1 MKADDS
7 NTLLRRRELLRAAAS
22 AALALAAAVTGT
34 QAIAADL
41 PSKEEDAVTF
51 FRAAQLDDVGRVKT
65 VLARGLDPNLH
76 EPERGETGLIVAMRY
91 DAMKVF
97 GVLMAHPQ
105 IQLEAQAANGS
116 TALMMAAF
124 KRNQVA
130 VKKMIG
136 SGAQVNRPGWAP
148 LHFAAAAGDTEM
160 IALLLAHHA
169 YIDAAS
175 PSGMTPLMIAAR
187 EGHED
192 AAKLLLAEGAD
203 ASLKDG
209 AFKIDAAEF
218 ALRADKPW
226 IAEAIRHHLASK
238 R

>member
-1 MKADDS
+1 MKANDS
-7 NTLLRRRELLRAAAS
+7 ATLMRRRELLRAAAS
-22 AALALAAAVTGT
+22 AALALAAAVAGT
-34 QAIAADL
+34 QAIAAEL

-65 VLARGLDPNLH
+65 VLARGLDPNVH

-97 GVLMAHPQ
+97 GVLMAHPK

-124 KRNQVA
+124 KRNQAA
-130 VKKMIG
+130 VKKMIA

-148 LHFAAAAGDTEM
+148 LHFAAAAGDTDM
-160 IALLLAHHA
+160 IALLLEHHA

-203 ASLKDG
+203 ASLKDA